1 MIKSNRKVVLAA
13 VLFAGTISFGACSS
27 ASTNTVSTGNT
38 NAASVGNT
46 ANTNRSSSPAAPGN
60 TNAAPANTTSEA
72 KPPVKK
78 EDMLAADTAKTESAG
93 DKVGVPECDEYIAKY
108 EACLNGKVPEAQRG
122 NLLVS
127 MEEMR
132 KGWRNAATNPQAKAA
147 LAGGC
152 KTALATAKNSM
163 SQYSCSW

>member
-1 MIKSNRKVVLAA
+1 MIISNQKVFLAVA
-13 VLFAGTISFGACSS
+13 LLAGTMVFGACSS

-38 NAASVGNT
+38 NAAGVSNT
-46 ANTNRSSSPAAPGN
+46 ANTNKSNAVAPGN
-60 TNAAPANTTSEA
+60 TTVAPANTTSEV

-78 EDMLAADTAKTESAG
+78 EDMLSADTATVEKG
-93 DKVGVPECDEYIAKY
+93 DKIGVPECDEYIAKY
-108 EACLNGKVPEAQRG
+108 EACLNGKVPAAQRDS
-122 NLLVS
+122 LMVS
-127 MEEMR
+127 MEQMR
-132 KGWRNAATNPQAKAA
+132 KGWKTAATNPQAKAA